1 MAVAQSKV
9 KVNYRKY
16 KQNRRLTNKVY
27 AVCEHI
33 PLRTVFAKTR
43 HEEKDISFSQN
54 SQVCPL
60 CFKYKV

>member
-16 KQNRRLTNKVY
+16 KQNRRVKGKVY
-27 AVCEHI
+27 SMCEHI

-43 HEEKDISFSQN
+43 HEEKDVIFPQN
-54 SQVCPL
+54 FQVCPL
-60 CFKYKV
+60 CFKYKA